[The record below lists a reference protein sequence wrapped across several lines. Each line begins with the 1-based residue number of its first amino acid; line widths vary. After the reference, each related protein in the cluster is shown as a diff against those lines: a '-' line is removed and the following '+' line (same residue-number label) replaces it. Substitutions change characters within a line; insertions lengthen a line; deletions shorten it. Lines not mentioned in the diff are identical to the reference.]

1 MKTHK
6 TWHRV
11 KVASVLTLVRAVL
24 RDTNTESILRE
35 YNREET
41 ETGGVTENRIL
52 VMSVEEIK
60 EDSRMQESVIDWNI
74 MNDYLLLEYYEII
87 RKLQICVYN
96 VYGTSET
103 VILFIGCLRRD
114 INLNNTNMAQN

>member
-1 MKTHK
+1 M
-6 TWHRV
+6 
-11 KVASVLTLVRAVL
+11 ASVLTLVRAVL

-41 ETGGVTENRIL
+41 ETGGVTKNRIL

-74 MNDYLLLEYYEII
+74 MNDYLLLEYYEVI

-103 VILFIGCLRRD
+103 VILFIGCRRRD